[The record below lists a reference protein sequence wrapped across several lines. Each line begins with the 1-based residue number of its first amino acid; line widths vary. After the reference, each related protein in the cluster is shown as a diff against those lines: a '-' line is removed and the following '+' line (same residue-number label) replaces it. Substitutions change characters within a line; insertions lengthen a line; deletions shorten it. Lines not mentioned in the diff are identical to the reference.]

1 MGKDFNGTRQAL
13 GEGAMGLALETGL
26 PVVVDDYQSW
36 EHRSPKYD
44 KGDWHAVVAVPL
56 AIAGRPVGVIGIAD
70 TNPQRKFSSVDQR
83 LLHLFAQ
90 QAVIAIENA
99 RLFAAEKRRSA
110 ELTILYESS
119 AAITHTIDLPAV
131 INSAVEQLGKAV
143 DATSAYILSCD
154 LKSGKHTVLA
164 EYFSP
169 NACELELISD
179 LGVTYQLK
187 DFPRTLEA
195 FRAGKSLTVRLSD
208 PDVDEQ
214 DIIDMSQYGCRSL
227 LKVPMIVS
235 DHIRGYA
242 EIWESRSERTW
253 TSDEIRLCQTLANQA
268 AVAIDNARLY
278 GEMYQSAITDPLT
291 GVHNRR
297 GMFEIG
303 QRELERSRLLDKP
316 LSAFMLDIDHFK
328 PINDVHTHAI
338 GDQVLI
344 SLARLCN
351 SDLRESDAIGRYGGE
366 EFSILLPGADSK
378 TAMMVA
384 ERLRGRIEATPMQTD
399 AGPISIT
406 VSIGVVCTA
415 NGLTDLAA
423 LLDQADKAMYA
434 AKRAGRNRV
443 VLAPADK

>member
-1 MGKDFNGTRQAL
+1 
-13 GEGAMGLALETGL
+13 
-26 PVVVDDYQSW
+26 
-36 EHRSPKYD
+36 
-44 KGDWHAVVAVPL
+44 
-56 AIAGRPVGVIGIAD
+56 
-70 TNPQRKFSSVDQR
+70 
-83 LLHLFAQ
+83 
-90 QAVIAIENA
+90 
-99 RLFAAEKRRSA
+99 
-110 ELTILYESS
+110 
-119 AAITHTIDLPAV
+119 
-131 INSAVEQLGKAV
+131 
-143 DATSAYILSCD
+143 
-154 LKSGKHTVLA
+154 VLA